1 MLAADAGFRREFAG
15 DAMKKLF
22 SLMAL
27 SQALSVGSSYA
38 TSHTGAASTADDK
51 AKQQAKVAACSTE
64 AKGMKG
70 DQRKAFMRG
79 CLSIDG
85 KPPPQAKITMCNVQ
99 AKGLKGD
106 QRNKFMSDCLK

>member
-1 MLAADAGFRREFAG
+1 
-15 DAMKKLF
+15 MKKLF

-27 SQALSVGSSYA
+27 GQALSVGSTFA
-38 TSHTGAASTADDK
+38 TSDTGAAETADDK
-51 AKQQAKVAACSTE
+51 GRQQTRVAACSGA

-70 DQRKAFMRG
+70 DERRTFIRS

-85 KPPPQAKITMCNVQ
+85 KAPRQAKLTICNVE

-106 QRNKFMSDCLK
+106 ERKTYMSNCLK

>member
-1 MLAADAGFRREFAG
+1 
-15 DAMKKLF
+15 MKKLF

-27 SQALSVGSSYA
+27 GQALSVGSSYA
-38 TSHTGAASTADDK
+38 ASHIGAAATADAEDR
-51 AKQQAKVAACSTE
+51 QRTRVAACSGA

-70 DQRKAFMRG
+70 EERRAFMRS

-85 KPPPQAKITMCNVQ
+85 KPPAQGKLTICNVE

-106 QRNKFMSDCLK
+106 ERKNFMRNCLK